1 MNHRFIKPLV
11 LALSLACSSAALA
24 EKVELTRGLD
34 TKQFDAKKPI
44 CSDLFG
50 YVNATWLKNNAIPA
64 DRSTWGSFE
73 QLDEASVHA
82 THEIAEEAAKKL
94 ASLDANSIEG
104 KIGAFYTSGMDV
116 AAANK
121 AGVAPIADWLK
132 RIDSLNSPDE
142 IISLIHDSHAQ
153 GLGLLFSFIGEADFK
168 NSSMEIG
175 YAFQGGLGLPERAY
189 YLEDGK
195 DGSYKKIREAYQA
208 YIAQALEL
216 AGVPKAAATKQAETV
231 FAFEK
236 RLATASLAPVEL
248 RSPENQYNFVT
259 LDQAQKQNPHLG
271 WNKFFASQNLS
282 DSKGFS
288 LSQPKFFAEIDK
300 MLGDVPAAD
309 WQAYLRF
316 KVIDGAAPYL
326 SDALAE
332 AHFGFNGKTLRGQ
345 QQNKPRWKRVMD
357 TVEDSMGMALGQLY
371 VDRNFPPEAKR
382 RAQELVDNLRNATRT
397 RLEKLDWMGEETK
410 KKALE
415 KWASFTPKIGYPEEW
430 RKWDGLSIQRD
441 NYFGNV
447 AAAAKFNHD
456 WAMAKI
462 NKPVDRR
469 EWGMSPQTVNA
480 YYNPLQNEIVF
491 PAAILQPPFFD
502 AKADDALNYGGIG
515 AVIGHEILHG
525 YDDEGSKFD
534 AKGNLADWWTKDDRE
549 KFDARAAKLIQQFD
563 DYVAIDG
570 LHVKGKLTLGENIAD
585 LGGLNMAY
593 DAFKLAQARDNKNP
607 NEKIDGLTPDQRFFL
622 NFAQVWRRAFRDAE
636 LKRRLN
642 VDPHAPAQF
651 RAIGAPSNMPAFAQA
666 FGCKSGDA
674 MVREGDKQV
683 KIW

>member
-1 MNHRFIKPLV
+1 MNYRMIKPLA
-11 LALSLACSSAALA
+11 LALGLACSSLAGAA
-24 EKVELTRGLD
+24 KVELTRGLD
-34 TKQFDAKKPI
+34 PKQFDTQRQA
-44 CSDLFG
+44 CGDLFG
-50 YVNATWLKNNAIPA
+50 YVNANWLKANAIPG

-73 QLDEASVHA
+73 QLDEASIYA
-82 THEIAEEAAKKL
+82 THEIAEAAAKDLAKL
-94 ASLDANSIEG
+94 APDSIDA
-104 KIGAFYTSGMDV
+104 KIGAFYQSGMDA

-121 AGVAPIADWLK
+121 AGIAPIADWLK
-132 RIDSLNSPDE
+132 RVDNLRTPDD
-142 IISLIHDSHAQ
+142 IVGFVHDTHAA
-153 GLGLLFSFIGEADFK
+153 GLGLLFNFGGEADFK
-168 NSSMEIG
+168 NSSMEIA

-195 DGSYKKIREAYQA
+195 DGSYKKIREAYLA
-208 YIAQALEL
+208 YIAQVLEL
-216 AGVPKAAATKQAETV
+216 AGTPKAAATQQAAAV
-231 FAFEK
+231 LAFEK

-248 RSPENQYNFVT
+248 RSPENQYNFVS
-259 LDQAQKQNPHLG
+259 LEEAQKQNPHFG

-288 LSQPKFFAEIDK
+288 LSQPKFFAEVDTMIEK
-300 MLGDVPAAD
+300 TPVAD

-316 KVIDGAAPYL
+316 KTLDGAAPYL
-326 SDALAE
+326 TDALAD
-332 AHFGFNGKTLRGQ
+332 AHFGFHGKTLRGQ
-345 QQNKPRWKRVMD
+345 QENKPRWKRVMD
-357 TVEDSMGMALGQLY
+357 ALENSMGMALGQLY
-371 VDRNFPPEAKR
+371 VAKNFPPEAKQ
-382 RAQELVDNLRNATRT
+382 RAQELVDNLRQATKA
-397 RLEKLDWMGEETK
+397 RLEKLEWMSADTK

-430 RKWDGLSIQRD
+430 RKWDGLTVKPD
-441 NYFGNV
+441 NYFANI
-447 AAAAKFNHD
+447 AAAAKFNND
-456 WAMAKI
+456 WSMSKI

-469 EWGMSPQTVNA
+469 EWGMTPQTVNA

-534 AKGNLADWWTKDDRE
+534 AKGNLADWWSKEDRE
-549 KFDARAAKLIQQFD
+549 KFDARTAKLVQQFD

-585 LGGLNMAY
+585 LGGLNVSY
-593 DAFKLAQARDNKNP
+593 DAFKLAQSKSGKPDA
-607 NEKIDGLTPDQRFFL
+607 KIDGLTADQRFFL
-622 NFAQVWRRAFRDAE
+622 NFAQVRRRAFRDAE

-642 VDPHAPAQF
+642 IDPHAPAQF
-651 RAIGAPSNMPAFAQA
+651 RAIAAPSNMPAFAQA

-674 MVREGDKQV
+674 MVREGDRQV

>member
-1 MNHRFIKPLV
+1 MKHRFIKPLV
-11 LALSLACSSAALA
+11 LAVGLACSGLA
-24 EKVELTRGLD
+24 TANKVELTRGID
-34 TKQFDAKKPI
+34 VKQFDTERQV
-44 CSDLFG
+44 CNDLFG
-50 YVNATWLKNNAIPA
+50 YVNANWLKANAIPG

-73 QLDEASVHA
+73 QLDEASIHA
-82 THEIAEEAAKKL
+82 THDIAAAAAKNL
-94 ASLDANSIEG
+94 AALNPSSIDA
-104 KIGAFYTSGMDV
+104 KIGAFYKSGMDD

-121 AGVAPIADWLK
+121 AGIAPIRDWLQ
-132 RIDSLNSPDE
+132 RVDSLRSPDD
-142 IISLIHDSHAQ
+142 IVTYVHDTHAA
-153 GLGLLFSFIGEADFK
+153 GLGLLFNFGGEADFK
-168 NSSMEIG
+168 NSSMEIA

-195 DGSYKKIREAYQA
+195 DGSYKKIREAYLA
-208 YIAQALEL
+208 YVAQVLEL
-216 AGVPKAAATKQAETV
+216 AGASKADATRQSAAV
-231 FAFEK
+231 LAFET
-236 RLATASLAPVEL
+236 RLAGASLAPVEL

-259 LDQAQKQNPHLG
+259 LDEAQKQNPHFG
-271 WNKFFASQNLS
+271 WNKFFARQNLS

-288 LSQPKFFAEIDK
+288 LSQPKFFAEVDA
-300 MLGDVPAAD
+300 MLEQVPAAD
-309 WQAYLRF
+309 WKAYLRF
-316 KVIDGAAPYL
+316 KTIDGAAPYL
-326 SDALAE
+326 TDALAD
-332 AHFGFNGKTLRGQ
+332 AHFGFHGRTLRGQ
-345 QQNKPRWKRVMD
+345 QENQPRWKRVM
-357 TVEDSMGMALGQLY
+357 ESIENGMGMALGQLY
-371 VDRNFPPEAKR
+371 VAKNFPPEAKQ
-382 RAQELVDNLRNATRT
+382 RAQVLVDNLRQATKA
-397 RLEKLDWMGEETK
+397 RLQKLDWMSADTK

-415 KWASFTPKIGYPEEW
+415 KWASFTPKIGYPDEW
-430 RKWDGLSIQRD
+430 RNWDGLSIRAD
-441 NYFGNV
+441 NYFANI
-447 AAAAKFNHD
+447 AASAKFNND
-456 WAMAKI
+456 WAMSKI

-469 EWGMSPQTVNA
+469 EWGMTPQTVNA

-534 AKGNLADWWTKDDRE
+534 AKGNLSDWWSKEDRE
-549 KFDARAAKLIQQFD
+549 KFDARTAKLVQQFD

-585 LGGLNMAY
+585 LGGLSVSY
-593 DAFKLAQARDNKNP
+593 DAFKLAQSQSPEANA
-607 NEKIDGLTPDQRFFL
+607 KIDGLTPDQRFFL

-666 FGCKSGDA
+666 FGCKDGDA
-674 MVREGDKQV
+674 MVRSGDKQV